1 MCGARAPWACLLTSA
16 IIYTK
21 DIPHPTLIAARPS
34 LTHPNLPEADGC
46 PAPLGLPMA
55 VLLPVLQWVVGA
67 TGVNARL
74 WHWDPQIGVPCGGG
88 VALGPPRPLFCGLKD
103 ASARVGFASASKSN
117 GTGWI
122 ESTCSIHP
130 LDTPPPP
137 LRCTRRTQHRTAG
150 GNGDGL
156 PPLDL
161 DHHRRRLLAGIV
173 ADRFDR
179 HRSQE
184 QDRMQAPR
192 SRPPPPRRRRPPP
205 TTTGAAASASTP
217 LLLLLAL
224 VAVGGVRA
232 FQLPPPARLT
242 R

>member
-137 LRCTRRTQHRTAG
+137 PPMHPSHTAQDGRRERGRSAAFGSRSSPSSATRR
-150 GNGDGL
+150 
-156 PPLDL
+156 
-161 DHHRRRLLAGIV
+161 HRR
-173 ADRFDR
+173 
-179 HRSQE
+179 
-184 QDRMQAPR
+184 
-192 SRPPPPRRRRPPP
+192 
-205 TTTGAAASASTP
+205 
-217 LLLLLAL
+217 
-224 VAVGGVRA
+224 
-232 FQLPPPARLT
+232 
-242 R
+242 